1 MRGGD
6 VTEAEQSLRM
16 AISAQLTKF
25 SCLPSPIPH
34 PVESQ
39 PQLFPVR
46 DIETIYNESFCHAIV
61 YIEDLT

>member
-1 MRGGD
+1 MRGGG
-6 VTEAEQSLRM
+6 VTEPEQSLRM

-39 PQLFPVR
+39 PQLFPVI
-46 DIETIYNESFCHAIV
+46 DIKNNILQPCN
-61 YIEDLT
+61 